1 MDKRELSMYKLIEAA
16 EALLAGISIKRIAR
30 LQKVSKNTVEK
41 YRNILNKIL
50 QDKPEIKSNINKIM
64 NEFQEIRKKE
74 RFSENFGWLERN
86 SKLVESLTSQCNNYI
101 VLINKLKGNGFKG
114 SYSSLL
120 RYVTSKTYN
129 PEQCCLEKKT

>member
-1 MDKRELSMYKLIEAA
+1 
-16 EALLAGISIKRIAR
+16 
-30 LQKVSKNTVEK
+30 
-41 YRNILNKIL
+41 
-50 QDKPEIKSNINKIM
+50 M

-86 SKLVESLTSQCNNYI
+86 SKLVESLTSQCDNYI

-120 RYVTSKTYN
+120 SYVTNDSKTYY